1 MPPAVSPTKPVPRPT
16 RKPTARRGRRPASLH
31 AAVLHKV
38 RDMITTGELKPG
50 VHLTERIL
58 TKQLGVSRTPLREA
72 LKILA
77 HEGLVE
83 LLPNCGAQV
92 TRLTAENA
100 RLLFEVIEA
109 LESQAGRLA
118 SERITDLELAELRRV
133 HQEMHAHFL
142 RRELPEYFKL
152 NQSIHER
159 IVAAARNPILETAHR
174 LHSSR
179 IRRARYLEIQVN
191 EKRWRQAMMEHEQII
206 EALEKRDASRIA
218 ELLKDHLQQMFEH
231 AYRKIVDAD

>member
-1 MPPAVSPTKPVPRPT
+1 MPSPVPTKAPR
-16 RKPTARRGRRPASLH
+16 RARSKAARRRPASLH
-31 AAVLHKV
+31 AAVLVKV
-38 RDMITTGELKPG
+38 RNMITTGELAPG
-50 VHLTERIL
+50 AHLTERVL
-58 TKQLGVSRTPLREA
+58 TDKLRVSRTPLREA

-83 LLPNCGAQV
+83 LLPNCGARV

-118 SERITDLELAELRRV
+118 CERITGDELADLRRV
-133 HQEMHAHFL
+133 HLEMHAHFL
-142 RRELPEYFKL
+142 RRELPEYFEL
-152 NQSIHER
+152 NQSIHEK

-179 IRRARYLEIQVN
+179 IRRARYQEIQVN
-191 EKRWRQAMMEHEQII
+191 EKRWREAMQEHEQII
-206 EALEKRDASRIA
+206 DALERRDAP
-218 ELLKDHLQQMFEH
+218 ELADILKYHLHRMFEN
-231 AYRKIVDAD
+231 AYQKLIAPPSTP

>member
-1 MPPAVSPTKPVPRPT
+1 MPSASPPKPAARAPKKPA
-16 RKPTARRGRRPASLH
+16 TARRRRPASLH
-31 AAVLHKV
+31 AGVLHKV
-38 RDMITTGELKPG
+38 RDMITTGELEPG

-58 TKQLGVSRTPLREA
+58 TEKLRVSRTPLREA

-100 RLLFEVIEA
+100 RQLFEVIEA

-118 SERITDLELAELRRV
+118 CERITNTELAELRRV
-133 HQEMHAHFL
+133 HEEMHAHFL

-179 IRRARYLEIQVN
+179 IRRARYKEIQVN
-191 EKRWRQAMMEHEQII
+191 EKRWREAMMEHEQII
-206 EALEKRDASRIA
+206 EALEKRDSSRIA
-218 ELLKDHLQQMFEH
+218 ELLKYHLQRMFEN
-231 AYRKIVDAD
+231 AYRKLIDPV

>member
-1 MPPAVSPTKPVPRPT
+1 MPTVSPPKPAVRVRKAKPAP
-16 RKPTARRGRRPASLH
+16 RGRRPPASLH
-31 AAVLHKV
+31 ATVLHKV
-38 RDMITTGELKPG
+38 RDLITTGELAPG

-58 TKQLGVSRTPLREA
+58 TSQLRVSRTPVREA

-92 TRLTAENA
+92 TRLTAESA
-100 RLLFEVIEA
+100 HRLFEVIEA
-109 LESQAGRLA
+109 LEAQAGRLA
-118 SERITDLELAELRRV
+118 CERITDDELAELRHV
-133 HQEMHAHFL
+133 HEEMHAHFL
-142 RRELPEYFKL
+142 RRELPEYFRL

-191 EKRWRQAMMEHEQII
+191 EKRWRQAMAEHEQII
-206 EALEKRDASRIA
+206 RALEKRDATRTAS
-218 ELLKDHLQQMFEH
+218 LLKNHLRQMFEN
-231 AYRKIVDAD
+231 AYRKLADAE

>member
-1 MPPAVSPTKPVPRPT
+1 MPAATAKKAVRRPPTKPA
-16 RKPTARRGRRPASLH
+16 ARRRRRPASLH
-31 AAVLHKV
+31 AAVLAKV
-38 RDMITTGELKPG
+38 RDMITMGELEPG
-50 VHLTERIL
+50 AHLTERIL
-58 TKQLGVSRTPLREA
+58 TSKLRVSRTPLREA

-83 LLPNCGAQV
+83 LLPNCGARV

-118 SERITDLELAELRRV
+118 CERITNEELAELRRV
-133 HQEMHAHFL
+133 HLEMHSHFL

-174 LHSSR
+174 LHSTR
-179 IRRARYLEIQVN
+179 IRRARYKEIQVN
-191 EKRWRQAMMEHEQII
+191 EKRWRQAMTEHEQII
-206 EALEKRDASRIA
+206 DALGKRDAPLLG
-218 ELLKDHLQQMFEH
+218 ELLKFHLHRMFEN
-231 AYRKIVDAD
+231 AYQKLVAAA

>member
-1 MPPAVSPTKPVPRPT
+1 MPATVPPTKPLSRT
-16 RKPTARRGRRPASLH
+16 ARKPAARRGRRPASLH

-92 TRLTAENA
+92 TRLTAGDA

-118 SERITDLELAELRRV
+118 SERITDPELAELRRV

-191 EKRWRQAMMEHEQII
+191 EKRWRQAMREHEQII
-206 EALEKRDASRIA
+206 EALEQRDAPRIA
-218 ELLKDHLQQMFEH
+218 ELLKHHLRQMFEH
-231 AYRKIVDAD
+231 AYRRFLKAD